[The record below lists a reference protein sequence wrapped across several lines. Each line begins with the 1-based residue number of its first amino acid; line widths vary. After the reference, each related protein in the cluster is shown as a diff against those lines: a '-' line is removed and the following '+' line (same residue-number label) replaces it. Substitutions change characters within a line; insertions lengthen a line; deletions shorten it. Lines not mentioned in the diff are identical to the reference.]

1 MLKDAH
7 VGDEHSIVVMELY
20 DEFHVAFLWF

>member
-7 VGDEHSIVVMELY
+7 AGEEHSIVIMELY
-20 DEFHVAFLWF
+20 DEFHVAVPWF